1 MKTTNHTQQFLRKR
15 KLMMVLP
22 VLVIPF
28 VTMAFWA
35 LGGGKGNAD
44 NEQQN
49 KQPGL
54 NLQLPNAKLK
64 DDKKLDKFSFYQ
76 QAEKDSEKLEKEIKQ
91 DPYYTGDDLALSGDF
106 DEGNAAGT
114 MQFGLEDLSQKTQ
127 LQKSNN
133 KLNLSAPNHDRYAD
147 ANERKVMEKL
157 EQLNRQLNM
166 PEQAS
171 LKPTTSYS
179 NYKPGD
185 NHDAF
190 NTQVDK
196 LESMMQSMGKN
207 ETSDPEMDKLETVMD
222 KILDIQHP
230 ERVEQKLREKTIK
243 DENEIL
249 PVSSFLQEQN
259 VSLLESADAPKP
271 DTDMILSGFYGLDD
285 EKKMNAETSNAI
297 EAVIHETQTLVN
309 GSTVKLRLLN
319 DVFINERK
327 IPGGNFIY
335 GIASLN
341 KERLTITINSLRYG
355 NAIFPV
361 HLDVY
366 DLDGLTGIYIPGSLT
381 REAASQ
387 SVDNGLQSIG
397 MTSINPTISEQAASA
412 GISAAKSLLSKKV
425 KQVKVTVKAG
435 YKILVKDKKAD
446 Q

>member
-1 MKTTNHTQQFLRKR
+1 MKTANHSQQFLRKR

-28 VTMAFWA
+28 LTIGFWA
-35 LGGGKGNAD
+35 LGGGKSSAD
-44 NEQQN
+44 NAQQN

-91 DPYYTGDDLALSGDF
+91 DPYYTNNDLAFNGNN
-106 DEGNAAGT
+106 DEGDALGA
-114 MQFGLEDLSQKTQ
+114 MRFGLDDLSQKSQ
-127 LQKSNN
+127 LQNG
-133 KLNLSAPNHDRYAD
+133 KLNLSAATRDRYTD
-147 ANERKVMEKL
+147 PNERKVMEKL

-166 PEQAS
+166 PEQAA
-171 LKPTTSYS
+171 LKSTAYNN
-179 NYKPGD
+179 NYKPD
-185 NHDAF
+185 YNHDAF

-196 LESMMQSMGKN
+196 LESMMEMIGKN
-207 ETSDPEMDKLETVMD
+207 EASDPEMDKLENVMD

-230 ERVEQKLREKTIK
+230 ERIEQKLKEKTIK
-243 DENEIL
+243 DKDEIL
-249 PVSSFLQEQN
+249 PVSAVFHRQN
-259 VSLLESADAPKP
+259 ISLLESADTPKP
-271 DTDMILSGFYGLDD
+271 DTDLISSGFYGSDD
-285 EKKMNAETSNAI
+285 EERMDIEKSNAI

-327 IPGGNFIY
+327 ITAGNFIY
-335 GIASLN
+335 GIAALN

-355 NAIFPV
+355 NTIFPI

-366 DLDGLTGIYIPGSLT
+366 DLDGLAGIYIPGSIT
-381 REAASQ
+381 REVASQ
-387 SVDNGLQSIG
+387 SVDNGLQTIG

-435 YKILVKDKKAD
+435 YKILLKDKKTG